1 MISIEDAVKKIEDIT
16 EEKVKQVSDY
26 KGKYYLLLVE
36 GGSPF
41 YIVDKNTGDNRFLN
55 PLEDIKALAD
65 SIETKVLK
73 RY

>member
-26 KGKYYLLLVE
+26 NGKYYLLLVE

-55 PLEDIKALAD
+55 PLEDIKALAV